1 MGNAGRDAECRTLSD
16 KKTKVATVSIATTQ
30 RGFTRK
36 DGSSV
41 EPRTDWH
48 TVVLWRSL
56 ATYAEKYIKK
66 GDLLQVVGELRNRN
80 WTDKDGVKHYTTE
93 IMGTNVMLLSGAKKE
108 EKMPEEK
115 APQSPLIKD
124 EQYPQ
129 DFEGQERDKD
139 ELPF

>member
-16 KKTKVATVSIATTQ
+16 GKTKVATVSIATTQ

-36 DGSSV
+36 DGSTV

-48 TVVLWRSL
+48 TVIMWRRL
-56 ATYAEKYIKK
+56 ATLAEKYIKK
-66 GDLLQVVGELRNRN
+66 GDPVQVIGELRNRN
-80 WTDKDGVKHYTTE
+80 WTDKDGTKHYTTE
-93 IMGTNVMLLSGAKKE
+93 IMASDVILLSGAKKE

-115 APQSPLIKD
+115 EPHSPLIKE

-129 DFEGQERDKD
+129 NFEGTES
-139 ELPF
+139 EEIPF